1 MLDVAKSKNKVWFDI
16 SGFTELAERFN
27 GLYKKTDKIAKE
39 CLIAT
44 HKNVTEK
51 ISKDIDRHTVTGET
65 RKSLYREP
73 VITKEGHDFY
83 SVNVGFDISDGGL
96 ASIFLMY
103 GTPRMKPDRKFRSDL
118 YGSKT
123 KQENFEIQNKIF
135 QKYVQQLGD

>member
-1 MLDVAKSKNKVWFDI
+1 MAKSKNKVWFDI
-16 SGFTELAERFN
+16 SSFTELAERFN
-27 GLYKKTDKIAKE
+27 DLYK
-39 CLIAT
+39 
-44 HKNVTEK
+44 N
-51 ISKDIDRHTVTGET
+51 RHTVTGET

-83 SVNVGFDISDGGL
+83 SVNVGFDIAEGGL

-118 YGSKT
+118 YGRKT
-123 KQENFEIQNKIF
+123 KQENFEMQNKIF